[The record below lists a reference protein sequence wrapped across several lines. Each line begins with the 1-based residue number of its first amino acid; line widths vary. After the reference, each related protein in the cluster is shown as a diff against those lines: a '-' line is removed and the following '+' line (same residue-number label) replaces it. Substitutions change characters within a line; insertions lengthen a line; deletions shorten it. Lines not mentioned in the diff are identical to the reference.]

1 MSVLFYK
8 QTGAALLLVLLALA
22 FPVAPALAEM
32 PATPDTSVSN
42 IPITQTQNSTP
53 AGLRLSDAE
62 EDSQTPAGSKP
73 YVIVAFGDSL
83 TAGYL
88 LGPDEGFVPQ
98 LQAALRAK
106 GHDNVMVRDAGVS
119 GDTTSG
125 GLSRLEWSVGAE
137 TDAVILELGAND
149 ALRGI
154 DPSVT
159 QANLAM
165 MIKTL
170 QARSIKVLLVGMLA
184 PPNMGREYA
193 DAFNPI
199 YPDLARRF
207 DLDLY
212 PFFLDGVAAN
222 PKHTLADGM
231 HPNPE
236 GVAVMVKGILPKV
249 ETLLLPSGN

>member
-32 PATPDTSVSN
+32 PATP
-42 IPITQTQNSTP
+42 
-53 AGLRLSDAE
+53 
-62 EDSQTPAGSKP
+62 
-73 YVIVAFGDSL
+73 
-83 TAGYL
+83 
-88 LGPDEGFVPQ
+88 
-98 LQAALRAK
+98 
-106 GHDNVMVRDAGVS
+106 
-119 GDTTSG
+119 DTTSG